1 MVRKSQ
7 PVSSSRLLS
16 ARSKGEIHHS
26 YHRTDQE
33 YFNDH
38 HHHGRSPPSI
48 SVLSKCCATHAAT
61 NLFGRCADRKLTRQL
76 ILHAPSRIEID
87 VNIVLLR
94 PSVSFGTV
102 HALRMNITN
111 ISAAKMIAPEIV
123 NIAISSVII
132 VVPVL
137 SGPPV
142 VIHSYGGTVY
152 NYRSLIKFSS
162 TLSVAS

>member
-1 MVRKSQ
+1 
-7 PVSSSRLLS
+7 
-16 ARSKGEIHHS
+16 
-26 YHRTDQE
+26 
-33 YFNDH
+33 
-38 HHHGRSPPSI
+38 
-48 SVLSKCCATHAAT
+48 
-61 NLFGRCADRKLTRQL
+61 
-76 ILHAPSRIEID
+76 
-87 VNIVLLR
+87 
-94 PSVSFGTV
+94 
-102 HALRMNITN
+102 MNITN